1 MSRQVRSYTL
11 APRTMSAVT
20 VLVGRVEERDSR
32 RRAESFIDWGAGI
45 RRFRPREG
53 HQNTPSRD
61 RTVSSAS
68 KSHALA

>member
-32 RRAESFIDWGAGI
+32 RRAESFNDWGAGYDDSV
-45 RRFRPREG
+45 PGEVTK
-53 HQNTPSRD
+53 TPFPEIELSVQPLSR
-61 RTVSSAS
+61 T
-68 KSHALA
+68 L